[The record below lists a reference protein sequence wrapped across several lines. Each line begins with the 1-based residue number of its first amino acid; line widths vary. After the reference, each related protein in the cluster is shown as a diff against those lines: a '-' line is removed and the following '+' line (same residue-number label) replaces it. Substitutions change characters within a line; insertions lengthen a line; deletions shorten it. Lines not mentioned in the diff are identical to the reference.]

1 MAGEAEANGDDVVGD
16 CHYEDGGDEVLSL
29 YRCVDELAEGVEA
42 APGEDEVCLA
52 LDGSYSGG
60 GCSTGSRGSEGEA
73 VVASVSDEE
82 CLAASVLCDEIG
94 FLFGGEV
101 GVDVF
106 GRDAEFVGGFANA
119 EEIGIAAEDA
129 KVEAMFSKSV
139 HLVDGSVADGFVD
152 VEGGYVHAVFGQGAA
167 GFFRIGFLRAGP
179 AAATKTP
186 ASSSD
191 ATTDATTGESLYR
204 KV

>member
-1 MAGEAEANGDDVVGD
+1 MLIDFVFAGTFG
-16 CHYEDGGDEVLSL
+16 GGDQLKTV
-29 YRCVDELAEGVEA
+29 
-42 APGEDEVCLA
+42 PHP
-52 LDGSYSGG
+52 
-60 GCSTGSRGSEGEA
+60 
-73 VVASVSDEE
+73 
-82 CLAASVLCDEIG
+82 I
-94 FLFGGEV
+94 
-101 GVDVF
+101 
-106 GRDAEFVGGFANA
+106 ANA